1 MKIENRP
8 DTIFV
13 TKCVDTGNKGHED
26 IRYSV
31 CYEGCEC
38 AINDLTYDQLKE
50 LTDFLSEFLK
60 KEKGGA
66 Q

>member
-1 MKIENRP
+1 MKSDEQP
-8 DTIFV
+8 DTIFI
-13 TKCVDTGNKGHED
+13 TKCMECGNQGYEVV
-26 IRYSV
+26 RYSV
-31 CYEGCEC
+31 CHEDCEC
-38 AINDLTYDQLKE
+38 VMNDLTYDQLKE

>member
-1 MKIENRP
+1 MKSDEQT

-13 TKCVDTGNKGHED
+13 TKCMECGNQGYEVV
-26 IRYSV
+26 RYSV
-31 CYEGCEC
+31 CHEDCEC
-38 AINDLTYDQLKE
+38 VMNDLTYDQLKE